1 MKKGPTI
8 ERPKL
13 VHVHLIESEKIVFKM
28 KPLWPVW
35 MERGRRGCKGE

>member
-13 VHVHLIESEKIVFKM
+13 VHVHLIESEKIVSKM
-28 KPLWPVW
+28 KPLIIGFPSNHIPTS
-35 MERGRRGCKGE
+35 

>member
-13 VHVHLIESEKIVFKM
+13 VHLIESEKIVSKM
-28 KPLWPVW
+28 KPSIIRFPSNHIPTS
-35 MERGRRGCKGE
+35 